1 MSLLKGG
8 KTGKQGSSDPMSF
21 PKETMSYHLR
31 CIRCGTVYPAQE
43 IRYSCQ
49 CGGMLDLEQELAA
62 LKGKVSKDLF
72 AGRLGA
78 RVLPYSS
85 GVWRYK
91 ELILSIADE
100 HIVSRP
106 EGNTNI
112 YHSHSIEKWVG
123 SQALY
128 LKHEGE
134 NPTGSFKDRGMT
146 VGVTQARAL
155 GCTLVACA
163 STGNTSSSLA
173 AYAALGGLKTLI
185 LVPQG
190 KISLG
195 KLSQTL
201 AYGAITLEVKGD
213 FDVAMSLVREVCDR
227 YDVYLL
233 NSVNPFRIEGQKSAV
248 IELLEQRGWEVP
260 DWIVL
265 PAGNLG
271 NLSAFAKGLYELKEL
286 GFIDRLPRLAA
297 IQARGANPFYQ
308 SFLEGFRE
316 RKRLAPHTIATA
328 IRIGDPVSYERAVR
342 ALRWT
347 NGIVA
352 EVTDQEIMDAK
363 VMVDMAGIGC
373 EPASASSVAGVKK
386 LIAEGIIK
394 PRQTVVG
401 ILTGNLLKDTETTIG
416 YHQGTLEG
424 IQSPMAN
431 RPLSV
436 EPTLEAV
443 GRILEVSL

>member
-1 MSLLKGG
+1 
-8 KTGKQGSSDPMSF
+8 
-21 PKETMSYHLR
+21 
-31 CIRCGTVYPAQE
+31 
-43 IRYSCQ
+43 
-49 CGGMLDLEQELAA
+49 MLDLEHDLTA
-62 LKGKVSKDLF
+62 LKGKVSKELF
-72 AGRLGA
+72 ASRLGA
-78 RVLPYSS
+78 RALPYSS

-91 ELILSIADE
+91 ELILSVADE

-106 EGNTNI
+106 EGNTSI
-112 YHSHSIEKWVG
+112 YRSRPLEKWVG

-173 AYAALGGLKTLI
+173 AYAALGGLKALV

-190 KISLG
+190 KISPG

-201 AYGAITLEVKGD
+201 AYGATTLEVKGE
-213 FDVAMSLVREVCDR
+213 FDAAMRLVREICDR

-248 IELLEQRGWEVP
+248 IELLEQRDWEVP

-271 NLSAFAKGLYELKEL
+271 NISAFGKGLYELKEL
-286 GFIDRLPRLAA
+286 GFIDKLPCLAG
-297 IQARGANPFYQ
+297 IQAHGANPFYQ
-308 SFLEGFRE
+308 SFLESFQE
-316 RKRLAPHTIATA
+316 RKKVAPHTVATA

-342 ALRWT
+342 ALKLT
-347 NGIVA
+347 KGIVA

-363 VMVDMAGIGC
+363 VRVDMAGIGC

-394 PRQTVVG
+394 PHQTVVG
-401 ILTGNLLKDTETTIG
+401 ILTGSLLKDIETTIG
-416 YHQGTLEG
+416 YHQATLDG
-424 IQSPMAN
+424 IHSPLAN
-431 RPLSV
+431 RPLTI

-443 GRILEVSL
+443 ERILEVSL

>member
-1 MSLLKGG
+1 MSLLKRD
-8 KTGKQGSSDPMSF
+8 KTSKQGSSDLMSF
-21 PKETMSYHLR
+21 SKETVSHHLR
-31 CIRCGTVYPAQE
+31 CIECGTIYPTQE
-43 IRYSCQ
+43 IRYNCQ
-49 CGGMLDLEQELAA
+49 CGGMLDLEQDLVA
-62 LKGKVSKDLF
+62 LKGKVSKELF
-72 AGRLGA
+72 ASRSGERT
-78 RVLPYSS
+78 LPYSS

-91 ELILSIADE
+91 ELILSAPDE

-112 YHSHSIEKWVG
+112 YHSHPIEKWVG

-146 VGVTQARAL
+146 VGVTQAKAL
-155 GCTLVACA
+155 GCNVVACA

-173 AYAALGGLKTLI
+173 AYAALGGLKALV
-185 LVPQG
+185 LVPWG

-201 AYGAITLEVKGD
+201 AYGAITLEIKGD
-213 FDVAMSLVREVCDR
+213 FDAAMRLVREICDR
-227 YDVYLL
+227 HAVYLL

-248 IELLEQRGWEVP
+248 IELLEQRAWEVP

-271 NLSAFAKGLYELKEL
+271 NLSAFGKGLYELREL
-286 GFIDRLPRLAA
+286 GFIDKLPRLAA
-297 IQARGANPFYQ
+297 IQAHGANPFYQ
-308 SFLEGFRE
+308 SYLEDFRE
-316 RKRLAPHTIATA
+316 KKKVVPQTVATA
-328 IRIGDPVSYERAVR
+328 IRIGDPVSFEKAVR
-342 ALRWT
+342 ALKLT
-347 NGIVA
+347 EGIVA

-373 EPASASSVAGVKK
+373 EPASASSVAGAKK

-394 PRQTVVG
+394 PYHTVVA
-401 ILTGNLLKDTETTIG
+401 ILTGNLLKDTETTIA
-416 YHQGTLEG
+416 YHQETLDG

-431 RPLSV
+431 RPLTI

-443 GRILEVSL
+443 ERILEVSL